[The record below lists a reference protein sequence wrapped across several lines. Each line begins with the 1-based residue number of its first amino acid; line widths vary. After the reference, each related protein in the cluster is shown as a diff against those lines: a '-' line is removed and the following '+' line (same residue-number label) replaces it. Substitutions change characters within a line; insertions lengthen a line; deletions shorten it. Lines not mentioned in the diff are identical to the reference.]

1 MTYAILNFKTL
12 NCYVTRRWS
21 LLLLNRKGVWI
32 MEKVIQT
39 LRRIDGEKRI
49 PVLKME
55 IDYELLTLYDA
66 LQSNDKDQIKK
77 SKKKLE
83 QLRSEWILL
92 EV

>member
-1 MTYAILNFKTL
+1 
-12 NCYVTRRWS
+12 
-21 LLLLNRKGVWI
+21 

-39 LRRIDGEKRI
+39 LKRNDGEKRI

-66 LQSNDKDQIKK
+66 LQSNDKEQIKK

-83 QLRSEWILL
+83 KLRSEWILL
-92 EV
+92 EA

>member
-1 MTYAILNFKTL
+1 
-12 NCYVTRRWS
+12 
-21 LLLLNRKGVWI
+21 

>member
-1 MTYAILNFKTL
+1 
-12 NCYVTRRWS
+12 
-21 LLLLNRKGVWI
+21 

-39 LRRIDGEKRI
+39 LKREDGEKRI

-66 LQSNDKDQIKK
+66 LQNGDEEQIK
-77 SKKKLE
+77 SCKKKLE
-83 QLRSEWILL
+83 LLRNEWILL